1 MGDGAVR
8 EESGRAGEPVP
19 LVDLRAAHAEVADEV
34 SEGWDRVLATGGFHK
49 GPEVAAFEEEFAAF
63 SSAGTCVGAG
73 NGTDALE
80 MALRALDLPPG
91 GGVVLPAN
99 TFVATAE
106 AVVRAGL
113 RPVLV
118 DVDDDCLLTDPE
130 RVREVLEKAPGPGGG
145 GRGERVVA
153 LMPVHLNGQMAP
165 MDPLL
170 ALADAYGV
178 PVVEDAAQAQGARQH
193 GRSAGSLGRLAGT
206 SFYAGKNLGAYG
218 DGGAVLTSDPALG
231 RAVRLLGDHGSE
243 HKYVHETF
251 GFNSRLDA
259 LQAVVLRA
267 KLKRLPAWNAAR
279 RAAAARYDEMLAD
292 KEGAGLPRTLPGN
305 EHVWHLYAVRVPRR
319 DDVLTRLRGAG
330 IGAAVHYPVPVHLQP
345 AFASL
350 GHKAGDFPV
359 AERAAGRLLTLP
371 LYPQITAEQQTR
383 VVEALTEALA
393 F

>member
-218 DGGAVLTSDPALG
+218 DRKS
-231 RAVRLLGDHGSE
+231 
-243 HKYVHETF
+243 
-251 GFNSRLDA
+251 
-259 LQAVVLRA
+259 VV
-267 KLKRLPAWNAAR
+267 
-279 RAAAARYDEMLAD
+279 
-292 KEGAGLPRTLPGN
+292 
-305 EHVWHLYAVRVPRR
+305 
-319 DDVLTRLRGAG
+319 
-330 IGAAVHYPVPVHLQP
+330 
-345 AFASL
+345 
-350 GHKAGDFPV
+350 
-359 AERAAGRLLTLP
+359 
-371 LYPQITAEQQTR
+371 
-383 VVEALTEALA
+383 
-393 F
+393 